1 MEWGVEAATRAVRPA
16 DLPHNDQGGVEYNLV
31 CAVCAPMT
39 RLRGDSRATGL
50 LRGGEVMEADKKL
63 FRVTDNALVV
73 YRGSRI
79 VGVKHSELGPWLVW
93 DLEHV
98 RWTKALPEDARAF
111 EDLPLGGS
119 VEN

>member
-1 MEWGVEAATRAVRPA
+1 
-16 DLPHNDQGGVEYNLV
+16 
-31 CAVCAPMT
+31 
-39 RLRGDSRATGL
+39 
-50 LRGGEVMEADKKL
+50 MEADKKL

-73 YRGSRI
+73 YRGSQI